1 MKLLIELSDNIRDKA
16 IRKELGEQYE
26 YIIQEINR
34 ILLCKKEEEK
44 DKELLQ
50 ELQLDR
56 VAYLRVLNNY
66 VLGGSFA
73 TYFESGLFHEEFKD
87 AEEA

>member
-1 MKLLIELSDNIRDKA
+1 MKLLIELSDNLRDKA

-26 YIIQEINR
+26 YITQEIDS
-34 ILLCKKEEEK
+34 ILLRKKEE

-50 ELQLDR
+50 ELELDR
-56 VAYLRVLNNY
+56 VAYLRVLNSY
-66 VLGGSFA
+66 VLGGNFK

-87 AEEA
+87 EEET

>member
-1 MKLLIELSDNIRDKA
+1 MKLLIELSDNLRDKA

-26 YIIQEINR
+26 YTIQEIDS
-34 ILLCKKEEEK
+34 ILLRKKEE

-50 ELQLDR
+50 ELELDR
-56 VAYLRVLNNY
+56 VAYLRVLNSY
-66 VLGGSFA
+66 VLGGNFK

-87 AEEA
+87 AEET

>member
-1 MKLLIELSDNIRDKA
+1 MKLLIELSDNLRDKA

-26 YIIQEINR
+26 YITQEIDS
-34 ILLCKKEEEK
+34 ILLLKKEE

-50 ELQLDR
+50 ELELDR
-56 VAYLRVLNNY
+56 VAYLRVLNSY
-66 VLGGSFA
+66 VLGGNFK

-87 AEEA
+87 EEET

>member
-1 MKLLIELSDNIRDKA
+1 MKLLIELSDNLRDKA

-26 YIIQEINR
+26 YTIQEIDN
-34 ILLCKKEEEK
+34 ILLRKKEE

-50 ELQLDR
+50 ELELDR
-56 VAYLRVLNNY
+56 VAYLRVLNSY
-66 VLGGSFA
+66 VLGGNFK

-87 AEEA
+87 AEET

>member
-1 MKLLIELSDNIRDKA
+1 MKLLIELSDNLRDKA

-26 YIIQEINR
+26 YITQEIDS
-34 ILLCKKEEEK
+34 ILLLKKEK

-50 ELQLDR
+50 ELELDR
-56 VAYLRVLNNY
+56 VAYLRVLNSY
-66 VLGGSFA
+66 VLGGNFK

-87 AEEA
+87 AEET

>member
-1 MKLLIELSDNIRDKA
+1 MKLLIELSDNLRDEA

-26 YIIQEINR
+26 YITQEIDS
-34 ILLCKKEEEK
+34 ILLRKKEE

-50 ELQLDR
+50 ELELDR
-56 VAYLRVLNNY
+56 VAYLRVLNSY
-66 VLGGSFA
+66 VLGGNFK

-87 AEEA
+87 AEET

>member
-1 MKLLIELSDNIRDKA
+1 MKLLIELSDNLRDKA

-26 YIIQEINR
+26 YITQEIDS
-34 ILLCKKEEEK
+34 ILLRKKEE

-50 ELQLDR
+50 ELELDR
-56 VAYLRVLNNY
+56 VAYLRVLNSY
-66 VLGGSFA
+66 VLGGNFK

-87 AEEA
+87 AEET

>member
-1 MKLLIELSDNIRDKA
+1 MKLLIELSDNLRDKA

-26 YIIQEINR
+26 YITQEIDS
-34 ILLCKKEEEK
+34 ILLLKKKE

-50 ELQLDR
+50 ELELDR
-56 VAYLRVLNNY
+56 VAYLRVLNSY
-66 VLGGSFA
+66 VLGGNFK

-87 AEEA
+87 AEET

>member
-1 MKLLIELSDNIRDKA
+1 MKLYIELSDNLRDKA

-26 YIIQEINR
+26 YVIQEIDK
-34 ILLCKKEEEK
+34 ILLCKKEEE
-44 DKELLQ
+44 DKELLE

-56 VAYLRVLNNY
+56 VAYLRVLNSY
-66 VLGGSFA
+66 VLGGDFM

-87 AEEA
+87 AEET

>member
-1 MKLLIELSDNIRDKA
+1 MKLLIELSDNLRDKA

-26 YIIQEINR
+26 YTIQEIDS
-34 ILLCKKEEEK
+34 ILLRKKEE

-50 ELQLDR
+50 ELELDR
-56 VAYLRVLNNY
+56 VAYLRVLNSY
-66 VLGGSFA
+66 VLGGNFK

-87 AEEA
+87 EEET

>member
-1 MKLLIELSDNIRDKA
+1 MKLLIELSDNLRDKA

-26 YIIQEINR
+26 YITQEIDS
-34 ILLCKKEEEK
+34 ILLLKKEE

-50 ELQLDR
+50 ELELDR
-56 VAYLRVLNNY
+56 VAYLRVLNSY
-66 VLGGSFA
+66 VLGGNFK

-87 AEEA
+87 AEET